1 MIPPKDLRI
10 FAVPK
15 NHTGIMM
22 KKLANYFFQGLL
34 FVVPIVVTFYVVYL
48 AILWMDNLL
57 PIQVPISVPWSDDF
71 KLPGLGILI
80 ILAVIT
86 FLGYIGTRFVRNPF
100 YIMFEGLMERT
111 PLLKVI
117 YSSVKDLIEAFV
129 GEKKRFNQPVLVTVN
144 NNPSV
149 QRIGFITEN
158 DLSELGLSKDKM
170 AVYLPFSYGFNGQL
184 VIVDAG
190 QVQKLDASGTEMMKF
205 VISGGVTDI

>member
-1 MIPPKDLRI
+1 
-10 FAVPK
+10 
-15 NHTGIMM
+15 M

-34 FVVPIVVTFYVVYL
+34 LVVPAAVTIYVVYL
-48 AILWMDNLL
+48 AIFWMDSLL
-57 PIQVPISVPWSDDF
+57 PIKIPIAVPWSEEF
-71 KLPGLGILI
+71 SLPGLGILV

-86 FLGYIGTRFVRNPF
+86 LLGYLGTRFVRNPF
-100 YIMFEGLMERT
+100 FLMFEALMERT

-144 NNPSV
+144 NNPAV

-158 DLSELGLSKDKM
+158 DLSELGLGKEKM

-184 VIVDAG
+184 VIVDA
-190 QVQKLDASGTEMMKF
+190 QNVQKLDASGTEMMKF

>member
-1 MIPPKDLRI
+1 MP
-10 FAVPK
+10 
-15 NHTGIMM
+15 M

-34 FVVPIVVTFYVVYL
+34 FIVPSVVTIYVVIQ
-48 AILWMDNLL
+48 AVVWMDNLL
-57 PIQVPISVPWSDDF
+57 PIYVPGIHNLR
-71 KLPGLGILI
+71 LPGVGILI

-86 FLGYIGTRFVRNPF
+86 LMGYVGTRFVRNPF
-100 YIMFEGLMERT
+100 FLVFEGVLERT

-144 NNPSV
+144 QNPPV

-158 DLSELGLSKDKM
+158 DLSQLGLGKEKM

-184 VIVDAG
+184 VVVDANY
-190 QVQKLDASGTEMMKF
+190 VQMLDASGTEMMKF
-205 VISGGVTDI
+205 VISGGVTEI

>member
-1 MIPPKDLRI
+1 
-10 FAVPK
+10 
-15 NHTGIMM
+15 MM

-57 PIQVPISVPWSDDF
+57 PIQIPISVPWSDDF

-86 FLGYIGTRFVRNPF
+86 VVGYIGTRFVRNPF
-100 YIMFEGLMERT
+100 FIMFEGLMERT

-158 DLSELGLSKDKM
+158 DLSELGLSKEKM